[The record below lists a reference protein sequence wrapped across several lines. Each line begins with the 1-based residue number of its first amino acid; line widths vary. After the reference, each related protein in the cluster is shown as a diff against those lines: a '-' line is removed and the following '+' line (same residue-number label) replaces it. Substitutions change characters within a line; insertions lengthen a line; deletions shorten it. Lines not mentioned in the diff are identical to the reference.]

1 MEVTLI
7 RHTSVGVP
15 KGTCYGWTD
24 VPLADTFI
32 EEAENTKQQLQ
43 GLIFNQVFSSPL
55 SRARKLA
62 AYCGYPNPII
72 DERLKEMNMGDWE
85 MRTFDEIER
94 NDPHIQ
100 EWFDD
105 YMHQPTTNG
114 ESYPQLYQRVSNFLD
129 EQRRQ
134 PFEHVAIFA
143 HGGVL
148 VSAGVY
154 AGIFPADNPFQFMV
168 PYGGI
173 IHITI

>member
-105 YMHQPTTNG
+105 YMHQPTTTG

-129 EQRRQ
+129 ELRRK

>member
-24 VPLADTFI
+24 VPLADTFT

-43 GLIFNQVFSSPL
+43 GLVFNQVFSSPL

-105 YMHQPTTNG
+105 YMHQSTTNG

-129 EQRRQ
+129 ELRRQ